1 MVYAMTL
8 RKSENERSIH
18 GDFTFQV
25 VCCQINNKITNINRG
40 EKKLIP
46 KVKNYAQNVVAILND
61 SDFKS
66 HFRLNRS
73 SFEVLFKEIIIEY
86 DLSEDNIVGEKSK
99 IVENHILLSIWYMAN
114 LETYRQLGDRF
125 EVSKSNAHGIVRKF
139 ISIMEVHKHKFIK
152 WPRGNAINQTIQDF
166 KHLRPKPFPG
176 AFMALDGCH
185 IKVPAPWNKRRR
197 MRHIDQRCYIN
208 RKHVASVV
216 LQGICDS
223 KQKFTNI
230 FAGWPGASHDARIFR
245 KSSIGVALNDPLQN
259 LVPENC
265 YILADSTYP
274 LSQNV
279 MVPYRDN
286 GALTA
291 EQHNFNRILSSSRVV
306 IELTFGKL
314 LGRFRRFKYLE
325 VYNKDFCGAFIS
337 AACCLHNICMDQND
351 QIDCTDYT
359 SQNQESNFNISEIN
373 VTATHKR
380 NAICNELSINT

>member
-1 MVYAMTL
+1 MDRTFDPKLHARRAPGPNAINHFLNEILVAIDIDDDDDDDDDNDDDDNVY
-8 RKSENERSIH
+8 ENI
-18 GDFTFQV
+18 F
-25 VCCQINNKITNINRG
+25 CG
-40 EKKLIP
+40 EKIVIP
-46 KVKNYAQNVVAILND
+46 KVK
-61 SDFKS
+61 K
-66 HFRLNRS
+66 S

-86 DLSEDNIVGEKSK
+86 NLSEENIVGEKSK
-99 IVENHILLSIWYMAN
+99 TVENNILLSIWYMAN

-125 EVSKSNAHGIVRKF
+125 DVSKSNAHGIVRKF

-152 WPRGNAINQTIQDF
+152 WPRGNAIHQTLQDF
-166 KHLRPKPFPG
+166 KHLRPKAFPG

-185 IKVPAPWNKRRR
+185 IKVPAPWSKRTR
-197 MRHIDQRCYIN
+197 MRHVDQRCYIN

-216 LQGICDS
+216 LQ
-223 KQKFTNI
+223 
-230 FAGWPGASHDARIFR
+230 
-245 KSSIGVALNDPLQN
+245 N

-265 YILADSTYP
+265 YILADSAYP
-274 LSQNV
+274 LSNNV

-286 GALTA
+286 GALTP
-291 EQHNFNRILSSSRVV
+291 EKHNFNRILSSSRVV

-359 SQNQESNFNISEIN
+359 SQNQESNFNISEVN
-373 VTATHKR
+373 LNATNKR
-380 NAICNELSINT
+380 DEICNELSRNI